1 MSSLRG
7 FGFSL
12 DISSGRTR
20 QWFYR
25 EGQKIWADTGEL
37 VECLETEPRRNL
49 DESALSEL
57 ERRG

>member
-1 MSSLRG
+1 MNNKDHQEMSSLRG

-25 EGQKIWADTGEL
+25 DGQKRWADTGEL
-37 VECLETEPRRNL
+37 VECLAPKADNNL
-49 DESALSEL
+49 DEA
-57 ERRG
+57 